1 MQYEQI
7 YLKQI
12 ALEIS
17 KICKG
22 YVHTS
27 YNEGLDSITVTIE
40 NGAFSNSYTIEYIK
54 YHALKGTTSKE
65 LCDYVVKKHYNYLQ
79 SILNGIYFK
88 KEIKN
93 TRHPY

>member
-22 YVHTS
+22 YIHTS

-40 NGAFSNSYTIEYIK
+40 NGSALYTFTIEYIK
-54 YHALKGTTSKE
+54 WHALKGTTSKE
-65 LCDYVVKKHYNYLQ
+65 LCDYVVRNYHQYLL
-79 SILNGIYFK
+79 SILNQKYFK
-88 KEIKN
+88 KEVKN
-93 TRHPY
+93 SRQPY